1 MSNFTTENDDLNGD
15 PREKVGT
22 GGEIDF
28 TPFQEGMSA
37 LQYIL
42 TL

>member
-1 MSNFTTENDDLNGD
+1 MSNFATENEALNDD
-15 PREKVGT
+15 PREKVGA

-37 LQYIL
+37 LQFIF